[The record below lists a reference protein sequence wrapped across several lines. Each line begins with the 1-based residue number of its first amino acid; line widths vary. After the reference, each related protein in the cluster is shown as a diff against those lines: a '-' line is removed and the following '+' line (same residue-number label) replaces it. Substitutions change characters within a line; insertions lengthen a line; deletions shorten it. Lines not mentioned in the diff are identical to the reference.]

1 MSTPFLAAIAASLAL
16 QGAASAQ
23 SEPLEKPAQ
32 FSDLPVEEATAP
44 RCGVAFGFVEG
55 WQETDDPRGEKW
67 PDIASSGAR
76 EFFVRAMVGL
86 IDAYGLERE
95 DVTRLVNN
103 ESKRLE
109 ADNGAAIEAMLP
121 ACLALLETSSPQQ

>member
-1 MSTPFLAAIAASLAL
+1 MPITSLAL
-16 QGAASAQ
+16 LALPLALQAAPVEAT
-23 SEPLEKPAQ
+23 PPALADIA
-32 FSDLPVEEATAP
+32 DLPIEEATAP
-44 RCGVAFGFVEG
+44 RCGLACGFVEG
-55 WQETDDPRGEKW
+55 WQESGDPRGENW

-76 EFFVRAMVGL
+76 EFFVRAMVRL

-95 DVTRLVNN
+95 DVMRLVQN
-103 ESKRLE
+103 ESKRHE